1 MNAATNFEG
10 WRQQSDVLD
19 NWEDNLNFLFWIMF
33 FLVAHS
39 AFAVGLVRALEPL
52 QAHGSDAWCRQQ
64 NHAASLLASEDSVAA
79 STNDQQVRRLPH
91 WLKQVFSVALEIFP

>member
-39 AFAVGLVRALEPL
+39 AFAVGLVRAL
-52 QAHGSDAWCRQQ
+52 ART
-64 NHAASLLASEDSVAA
+64 VAG
-79 STNDQQVRRLPH
+79 P
-91 WLKQVFSVALEIFP
+91 WE